1 MSTTTE
7 TSTTHAGPRGNSAR
21 AFVRNFNIMLK
32 FARLYGFDHVR
43 TSEQIDKTWGELQTA
58 LSGESEGDILIAGSG
73 NQLLLNGAPLGNT
86 GADRALAQL
95 LTSIGIA
102 SVHFSSNI
110 TREAFDQFVRGFP
123 SKGSAT
129 AAETYKRAL
138 EGVPGVRLNE
148 ICFVPADSAAVSLEL
163 AARITGSVLRS
174 TGAEDSTL
182 WFADPERL
190 LQLIAAA
197 QGSRGPGGTGDGG
210 TGEGN
215 DGGGSGNNGG
225 SGGGGNTGG
234 AGEANPG
241 AATGSSAPAAAAGA
255 AGGAKRS
262 RGGLT
267 NFWDEVKASM
277 RGLTVGSGPL
287 VTPEQEDVCKVLR
300 LLRRLPQNN
309 NDPEG
314 PVDALAF
321 QSRLSE
327 TAPGTRMLFQDALLA
342 IAAQVPQGT
351 HDKLF
356 LHRLA
361 EHMAIR
367 FAVES
372 FERGDT
378 SVNAVQQLLE
388 RMGQEIAALR
398 DILGTQEGKLKDAG
412 VSVESYKDQLEQRF
426 WTAVPQAS
434 KRTVLLSADAWSV
447 PPRYIIDYLREQKAL
462 GDHETCRAILS
473 SYLNGVEN
481 KNPDARNKT
490 FTGLCDLSEF
500 YGEEAALLDK
510 AITRLGVCIGA
521 EKDRALRTL
530 ASAAFVRLSQE
541 GAARHSYSALQITL
555 SALDQLKSQAPEMV
569 ESLQQ
574 RIGLEDRLSEFLEEA
589 LSERKIPNGLVEI
602 LQRLPRAGAKR
613 LARRFGQAGFY
624 EDCYLLLDLFE
635 QLGPAGADYLKL
647 TLTEAPPLEVVEIIG
662 LLSRTNPALLQEEL
676 PRRLRE
682 CPRSFHDMV
691 VRRIALSGGPERG
704 QLLAAL
710 YDSLDPLIRPLALD
724 EIGMSGDAGAIPW
737 ILTLVENERHENE
750 LVRLKAIEAAG
761 RLRAKEVVPVL
772 QKILGAKQ
780 MFRWTYPSELRI
792 VAAQTL
798 GKVDLAAWQILAPLA
813 DLKPAQLSSFPA
825 LDSESNATALRQ
837 RRYLRFGLARPVIAV
852 TTNLRENFTLDVSSI
867 NLGGGMGIVRGLC
880 PEGTILAL
888 KISLGRRSASA
899 QVLVRKNLTGD
910 SSNVAFE
917 IVQMSL
923 ADRSRLRQFLSE
935 VGRQPQ
941 ASSAKSRARRSPA
954 PPKR

>member
-1 MSTTTE
+1 MSTATT
-7 TSTTHAGPRGNSAR
+7 TSTTHLGPRGNSAR

-43 TSEQIDKTWGELQTA
+43 TSEQIDKTWGELQAA

-163 AARITGSVLRS
+163 AAQITGSVLRS

-197 QGSRGPGGTGDGG
+197 QGSRGPGGAEDGGTAEGNGSGGSGGSGGAAG

-215 DGGGSGNNGG
+215 
-225 SGGGGNTGG
+225 T
-234 AGEANPG
+234 G
-241 AATGSSAPAAAAGA
+241 AAAGSSASAGAAGA
-255 AGGAKRS
+255 AGGGKRS

-300 LLRRLPQNN
+300 LMRRLPQNN

-321 QSRLSE
+321 QSRLAE
-327 TAPGTRMLFQDALLA
+327 TAPATRMLFQDALMAL
-342 IAAQVPQGT
+342 AAQVPAGT

-378 SVNAVQQLLE
+378 SVNAAQQLLE
-388 RMGQEIAALR
+388 RMGQEIVALR
-398 DILGTQEGKLKDAG
+398 DILGAQEGKLKNAG
-412 VSVESYKDQLEQRF
+412 ISVDSYKDQLEQRF
-426 WTAVPQAS
+426 WTAVPPAS

-447 PPRYIIDYLREQKAL
+447 PPRYIMDYLREQKTL

-473 SYLNGVEN
+473 SYLKGVEN

-510 AITRLGVCIGA
+510 AITHLGACIGA
-521 EKDRALRTL
+521 EKDRSLRTL

-541 GAARHSYSALQITL
+541 GAARHSYSALEITL
-555 SALDQLKSQAPEMV
+555 SAVDQLKSQAPEMV

-589 LSERKIPNGLVEI
+589 LSERKIPKGLVEI

-635 QLGPAGADYLKL
+635 QLGPQGNDYLKL
-647 TLTEAPPLEVVEIIG
+647 TLTEAPPLEVVEIIA

-704 QLLAAL
+704 SLLAAL

-737 ILTLVENERHENE
+737 LLTLAEAERHENE

-772 QKILGAKQ
+772 QRILGAKQ
-780 MFRWTYPSELRI
+780 MFRWTYPAELRI

-798 GKVDLAAWQILAPLA
+798 GKVDLAAWQILAPCV

-837 RRYLRFGLARPVIAV
+837 RRYLRFGLARPVTAV
-852 TTNLRENFTLDVSSI
+852 TTNLRENFTLELSSL
-867 NLGGGMGIVRGLC
+867 NLGGGMGIVQSPC
-880 PEGTILAL
+880 PEGTVLAL
-888 KISLGRRSASA
+888 KLSLGRRSASA

-910 SSNVAFE
+910 AGNVAFE
-917 IVQMSL
+917 IVRMSL
-923 ADRSRLRQFLSE
+923 ADRSRLRQFLTE

-941 ASSAKSRARRSPA
+941 ASSAKNRARRSPA
-954 PPKR
+954 SSKR